1 MFETSR
7 DFLNLTIAG
16 AIALFTLFVCWIIY
30 YFIKTLRNMATITT
44 SIKDKM
50 KTIDKILH
58 LVQEKL
64 EKGSN
69 HMAMVADSA
78 IKLVGYFMDKQSGGK
93 SGGKKKKREWV
104 SQDRAQI

>member
-7 DFLNLTIAG
+7 DLLNLTVAG
-16 AIALFTLFVCWIIY
+16 AVALFTVFICWMMY
-30 YFIKTLRNMATITT
+30 YFIKTLRNFSKIST

-50 KTIDKILH
+50 ETVDKILH

-69 HMAMVADSA
+69 HMAMISDSA
-78 IKLVGYFMDKQSGGK
+78 IKLVGYFIDKQAEK
-93 SGGKKKKREWV
+93 PKKKK
-104 SQDRAQI
+104 